1 MKKFISL
8 ILIVCMVLSFSGCAE
23 KTAKD
28 NKTQNPEKG
37 KTTELYC
44 TQLIVN
50 GEKKDVVSYRI
61 GNEDY
66 FSIFDIAKLVQDTPM
81 CFDVKYHPQTKS
93 YTIVLGTTPSEE
105 RDLIDKIVE
114 NPTATET
121 TQLLSVFCDLELVFP
136 KSYEIEGN
144 HYFSINDIG
153 RIINFNVEYSED
165 GKSVY
170 INTDA
175 LYTETS
181 GSEISFNEYYLT
193 LIGKTKK
200 EIDGIL
206 GYPIDYYTDFG
217 VVVYSDGD
225 YMIGYN
231 TLGTATTS
239 EAVPSGN
246 KANVAY
252 IRINKL
258 FNNCPDSI
266 TVSQLKAIFPDAK
279 EEYNEMDGYNVLS
292 VNYNGLNIGFEYET
306 TISESDRAFIKAD
319 AGFVYNPT
327 SKTVNIENKI
337 F

>member
-1 MKKFISL
+1 MKKFVSL
-8 ILIVCMVLSFSGCAE
+8 ILIICMVLSLSGCLE
-23 KTAKD
+23 KTA
-28 NKTQNPEKG
+28 NENETQNPDKEKST
-37 KTTELYC
+37 KPYC

-50 GEKKDVVSYRI
+50 GEKTDIVSYRI
-61 GNEDY
+61 GDEDY
-66 FSIFDIAKLVQDTPM
+66 FSIFDIARLVQDTPM

-105 RDLIDKIVE
+105 RDFIDKIAE

-153 RIINFNVEYSED
+153 RIINFHVEYSED
-165 GKSVY
+165 GKSVS
-170 INTDA
+170 INTGA
-175 LYTETS
+175 LYTGTS
-181 GSEISFNEYYLT
+181 SSEISFNEYYLT

-206 GYPIDYYTDFG
+206 GYPIDYYSDFG
-217 VVVYSDGD
+217 VVVYSDSD

-231 TLGTATTS
+231 TLGTATTP

-246 KANVAY
+246 RANVAY
-252 IRINKL
+252 MRISRL

-266 TVSQLKAIFPDAK
+266 TVSQLKTIFPNAK
-279 EEYNEMDGYNVLS
+279 EEYNEMDGYKVLS
-292 VNYNGLNIGFEYET
+292 VNYNGLNIDFEYET
-306 TISESDRAFIKAD
+306 TISASDRAFIKAD
-319 AGFVYNPT
+319 TGFVYKPT

-337 F
+337 S